1 MINDKKILGLLG
13 LSARAR
19 KVSFGADSTMQEIE
33 KNKIKLVVVAEDA
46 SERTKSKFTEGCKKY
61 NIPIII
67 YGKIEEISKAIG
79 KQNKAII
86 GIKDNNLAKEIEKIN
101 RGDID
106 G

>member
-1 MINDKKILGLLG
+1 MINSKKIIGLLG

-19 KVSFGADSTMQEIE
+19 KISFGADATELEIE
-33 KNKIKLVVVAEDA
+33 NKKVKLVIVTTDA
-46 SERTKSKFTEGCKKY
+46 SDRSKRRFTEKCNEY

-67 YGKIEEISKAIG
+67 YGTIEEISNAIG

-86 GIKDNNLAKEIEKIN
+86 GIKDENIAEEIKKII
-101 RGDID
+101 RGDMN